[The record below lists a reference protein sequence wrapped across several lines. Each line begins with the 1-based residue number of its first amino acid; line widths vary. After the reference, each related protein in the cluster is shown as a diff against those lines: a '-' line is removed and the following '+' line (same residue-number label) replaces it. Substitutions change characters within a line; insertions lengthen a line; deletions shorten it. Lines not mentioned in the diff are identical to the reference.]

1 MVQLGRDSFVYR
13 VKADGSVEQVKVATG
28 VRRDGLVEISEGV
41 AAGDRIVI
49 EGTGKLRSGVKVV
62 DAASPAAAP
71 SAKQD

>member
-1 MVQLGRDSFVYR
+1 M
-13 VKADGSVEQVKVATG
+13 EQVKVTTD

-49 EGTGKLRSGVKVV
+49 EGTGKLRAGVKVA

-71 SAKQD
+71 AAKQD